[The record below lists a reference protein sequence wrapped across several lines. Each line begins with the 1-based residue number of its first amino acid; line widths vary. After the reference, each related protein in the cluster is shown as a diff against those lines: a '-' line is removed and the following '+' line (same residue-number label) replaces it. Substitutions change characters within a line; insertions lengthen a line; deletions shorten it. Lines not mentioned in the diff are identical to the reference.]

1 MNYPY
6 QLKTFEDYQE
16 AYKQSVENPTA
27 FWANIAENFTW
38 KRKWDTVLDWNF
50 KEPNVSWFK
59 GAKLNITEFNNNCFY
74 ATA

>member
-50 KEPNVSWFK
+50 KERIFTIALDWERLHSFH
-59 GAKLNITEFNNNCFY
+59 
-74 ATA
+74 